1 MADDFLKALEQDSR
15 ARFAAESFE
24 VETSQYAKTAPDDVS
39 IPEETWRIQP
49 LPAGARDKVIQ
60 CIQTGE
66 YYKGLATSLVY
77 RAYKTEGSGRRFRPS
92 DVEGLMKNPD
102 FLDWVAE
109 EINFQGDFDW
119 LLDLEATEEKKPS
132 KPADGSGR

>member
-1 MADDFLKALEQDSR
+1 MADDFLKGLEADSR

-24 VETSQYAKTAPDDVS
+24 LNTESYDSDS
-39 IPEETWRIQP
+39 IPSETWRIQP

-60 CIQTGE
+60 CVQAGE

-77 RAYKTEGSGRRFRPS
+77 RTYKTEGHGRRFRPAQI
-92 DVEGLMKNPD
+92 DDLMKNPD
-102 FLDWVAE
+102 FLDWIAG

-119 LLDLEATEEKKPS
+119 LLDLEGTEEKKPS
-132 KPADGSGR
+132 KTAPGSGS

>member
-1 MADDFLKALEQDSR
+1 MADDFLKGLEADSR

-24 VETSQYAKTAPDDVS
+24 INTGSYDSDSV
-39 IPEETWRIQP
+39 PEETWRIQP

-60 CIQTGE
+60 CVQGGE

-77 RAYKTEGSGRRFRPS
+77 RAYKTEGSGRRFRPAQI
-92 DVEGLMKNPD
+92 DDLMKNPD
-102 FLDWVAE
+102 FLDWIAG

-119 LLDLEATEEKKPS
+119 LLDLEGAEEKKPS
-132 KPADGSGR
+132 KTAPGSGS